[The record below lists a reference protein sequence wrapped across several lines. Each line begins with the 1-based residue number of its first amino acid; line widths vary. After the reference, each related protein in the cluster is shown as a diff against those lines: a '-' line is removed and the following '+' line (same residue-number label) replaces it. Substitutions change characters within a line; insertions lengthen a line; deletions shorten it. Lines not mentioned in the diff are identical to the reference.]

1 MHRFTCPTCRHELHF
16 HNFDCLGCGGAVAY
30 DPLREA
36 FAGLSGGV
44 GGNDRPAC
52 ANRAAAGCNWLV
64 SDDAGAFCLACRH
77 NRTVPDTTV
86 PGNAANWARIEL
98 AKRHL
103 FYSILR
109 WRLPHPT
116 RDAVPNG
123 LAFDFLADTTG
134 IDGQVDPVLTGHASG
149 LVTLNI
155 AEGDDA
161 EREARRTAMGEPYR
175 TLIGHMR
182 HEIGHYYWEI
192 LIRDGGGLDG
202 FRGLFGDER
211 ADYGDALAAHYA
223 AGPPAGWETQHIS
236 AYAAAHPWEDF
247 AETWAHYIH
256 IVDASETAHAFG
268 MSLRPPD
275 RWGRAETV
283 VDLDANP
290 YFAGD
295 LAELLA
301 DWIPLTVAMNAINR
315 AMGQPDLYPFVLNEP
330 VRRKLAFI
338 HDLIHAPHRAA

>member
-1 MHRFTCPTCRHELHF
+1 MHRFACPTCRHELHF
-16 HNFDCLGCGGAVAY
+16 HNYECLGCGGTVAY
-30 DPLREA
+30 DPGREA
-36 FAGLSGGV
+36 FAVLTGGTTED
-44 GGNDRPAC
+44 DRPAC

-64 SDDAGAFCLACRH
+64 SNSAGGFCLACRH

-103 FYSILR
+103 FYSLLK
-109 WRLPHPT
+109 WQLPHPT
-116 RDAVPNG
+116 RDAAPNG

-134 IDGQVDPVLTGHASG
+134 PDGRIESVMTGHASG
-149 LVTLNI
+149 LITLNI
-155 AEGDDA
+155 AEGCDA

-182 HEIGHYYWEI
+182 HEIGHYYWEV
-192 LIRDGGGLDG
+192 LVRDGRRLDG
-202 FRGLFGDER
+202 FRDLFGDER
-211 ADYGDALAAHYA
+211 RDYAEALKAHYA
-223 AGPPAGWETQHIS
+223 CGSPSGWEAQHIS

-256 IVDASETAHAFG
+256 IVDASDTAHAFG
-268 MSLRPPD
+268 MSLRPLD
-275 RWGRAETV
+275 REGRAGAT

-290 YFAGD
+290 YLATD
-295 LAELLA
+295 LAEVLA
-301 DWIPLTVAMNAINR
+301 DWMPLTVAMNAINR
-315 AMGQPDLYPFVLNEP
+315 AMGQPDLYPFVLNEA

-338 HDLIHAPHRAA
+338 HDLIRAPRHAV